1 MKSNTER
8 KLKIGVIT
16 IVLLSMCL
24 IFTSTVLAMSTLPIG
39 DNIFK
44 SGLISIKLGG
54 IDGEKEYYFD
64 NEHKLITENEYLFE
78 PGITVEKKFFIENV
92 AGNKG
97 YDVYYKIYFDNIEGE
112 LANQID
118 ICLTDDSSNIIYKGK
133 ASDFVKDN
141 VITGLKPLSV
151 FKNHNKHYY
160 TISFH
165 YPEECGNIGQGKILE
180 FDLCARAV
188 QTKNNP
194 DREFEYKE

>member
-1 MKSNTER
+1 MKSNTE
-8 KLKIGVIT
+8 KKFKIGI
-16 IVLLSMCL
+16 IIIGLLSMCL

-44 SGLISIKLGG
+44 TGLINIKLGG
-54 IDGEKEYYFD
+54 TNGDSEYYFD
-64 NEHKLITENEYLFE
+64 DNHKLITENEYLFE

-92 AGNKG
+92 GGNKG

-112 LANQID
+112 LANEID
-118 ICLTDDSSNIIYKGK
+118 VCLKDEHDNEYFNGK
-133 ASDFVKDN
+133 AKDFIRGN
-141 VITGLKPLSV
+141 VLTANNTLSV
-151 FKNHNKHYY
+151 LHNHNKHYY

-165 YPEECGNIGQGKILE
+165 YPEECGNAGKGKALA

-194 DREFEYKE
+194 NKEFEYKE